1 MLILNSHSSKVLHNA
16 EIKTVSG
23 KSIIDISRKAY
34 EKNGVEIVYSEVYRI
49 VYSEEILCLNKEHV
63 EERLGHKG
71 LRMITVKCRSEHR
84 KHR

>member
-16 EIKTVSG
+16 EIKTVSW

-34 EKNGVEIVYSEVYRI
+34 EKNGVEII

>member
-1 MLILNSHSSKVLHNA
+1 M
-16 EIKTVSG
+16 
-23 KSIIDISRKAY
+23 
-34 EKNGVEIVYSEVYRI
+34 YSEVYRI